1 MTTSTIIN
9 HISTHHRTDVSES
22 VMLSLLFE
30 LDTQIWQS
38 VISTHE
44 GGCPAP
50 EPYTLSSELLLPG
63 EYADVYRHYL
73 AARVYLLSGVPAKY
87 ETYSALYSTAY
98 AEWSR
103 QYNRAH
109 RYKERKLK
117 LS

>member
-1 MTTSTIIN
+1 MTTSSIIN
-9 HISTHHRTDVSES
+9 HINSHHRTDVSES
-22 VMLSLLFE
+22 VMLALLFE

-38 VISTHE
+38 VIETHE
-44 GGCPAP
+44 GGGPAP
-50 EPYTLSSELLLPG
+50 GAYTLASELLLPD

-103 QYNRAH
+103 QYNRTH
-109 RYKERKLK
+109 RYKERKLR